1 MARSHRS
8 TRAVPSTPTHWAPSP
23 RAALEI
29 PDTPLAVFHFLL
41 VTVEGDAI
49 TVTPTD
55 ALGGTFDR
63 QVLSATR

>member
-1 MARSHRS
+1 M
-8 TRAVPSTPTHWAPSP
+8 P
-23 RAALEI
+23 RVEI